1 MKTVDRSLS
10 VAAAVLA
17 MTAALVLIIEP
28 PGPRTV
34 MHEVAAPAADV
45 RAGADEGIV
54 WGLGALLL
62 TAGVAWAAFRF
73 GASRRDRAIDAVLGE
88 ARALR
93 EDINR
98 YLDRLH

>member
-34 MHEVAAPAADV
+34 VHEVAAPAADV

-54 WGLGALLL
+54 WGLGALL

-73 GASRRDRAIDAVLGE
+73 GAARRDRGIDAVPGE